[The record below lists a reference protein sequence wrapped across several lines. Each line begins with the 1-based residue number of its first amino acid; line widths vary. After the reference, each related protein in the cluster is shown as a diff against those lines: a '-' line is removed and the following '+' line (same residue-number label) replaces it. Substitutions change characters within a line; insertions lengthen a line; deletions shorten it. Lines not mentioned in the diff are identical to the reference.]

1 MMCHARAAKYV
12 LGLQTVQLNK
22 PFDYGSHV
30 ENQLSYLQRTGR
42 LKINTSAQ
50 HTTFANQRT
59 FLRSQNKMLAQQE
72 ADRAKPESDQRVHAN
87 DGLFAYGAEGVPR
100 LADLDEENVSIA
112 TRARSYIY
120 SNCAQCHVGAGGGNS
135 QMHFEWNKSLAE
147 MKIVG
152 EQPLH
157 GLKGIAD
164 GKLIVPG
171 APERSVLLHRMNTR
185 GTGQMPIIAT
195 HSVHEQAVDVIGQWI
210 RGMEIKE

>member
-1 MMCHARAAKYV
+1 M
-12 LGLQTVQLNK
+12 
-22 PFDYGSHV
+22 
-30 ENQLSYLQRTGR
+30 
-42 LKINTSAQ
+42 
-50 HTTFANQRT
+50 TTH
-59 FLRSQNKMLAQQE
+59 
-72 ADRAKPESDQRVHAN
+72 KPERSEFDSVDPAPASEDSRVDSLRVTICDEDEKMFQRMRA
-87 DGLFAYGAEGVPR
+87 LFALRNIGGEDAVEALAAAFESKSALLKHEIAYVMGQMQDSHAVPHLIDR